1 MPFQKG
7 QSGNPAGRK
16 KGVKSR
22 IPQSVK
28 EAIEHAF
35 NDVGGV
41 EYLVGVAHS
50 KPEVF
55 CSLLGKILPKDMNV
69 TTDVGPSLAD
79 ILRTIAERRSRRV
92 GEVGAQPAL
101 VRNGGVAG
109 HA

>member
-22 IPQSVK
+22 IPQSIK
-28 EAIEHAF
+28 EAIEKAF
-35 NDVGGV
+35 DEAGGV
-41 EYLVGVAHS
+41 AYLVGVAQT

-55 CSLLGKILPKDMNV
+55 CALLGKVLPKDMNV

-92 GEVGAQPAL
+92 GEMGTEPSL
-101 VRNGGVAG
+101 VRDGGIAG

>member
-28 EAIEHAF
+28 EAIERAF

-41 EYLVGVAHS
+41 EYWISAWLQTSKNGVQYMALR
-50 KPEVF
+50 VRAT
-55 CSLLGKILPKDMNV
+55 V
-69 TTDVGPSLAD
+69 LAA
-79 ILRTIAERRSRRV
+79 T
-92 GEVGAQPAL
+92 
-101 VRNGGVAG
+101 
-109 HA
+109 